1 MSVKHWFT
9 MLPASLLLLW
19 TMYRRVEM
27 IPMWLVV
34 VLLFHTHFLN
44 PLLLALG
51 TVACTFDREAHKA
64 VESVSGHAECEW
76 LSRIQ
81 MVASE
86 KNWPGSGAEP
96 LPGDGTE
103 AAVGK

>member
-1 MSVKHWFT
+1 
-9 MLPASLLLLW
+9 
-19 TMYRRVEM
+19 M

-51 TVACTFDREAHKA
+51 TVACTFG
-64 VESVSGHAECEW
+64 SGECEW

-81 MVASE
+81 MVAFE
-86 KNWPGSGAEP
+86 KNWPGAGAEP

-103 AAVGK
+103 AAAGK